1 VAQALVVLI
10 LAQMVTIPQSAVLSY
25 LLGAAGLVERLEH
38 QAVLVVVVRVTIV
51 QAALVRQGRVMT
63 EALQQTLK
71 ANIRQ
76 AVVVALALLVL
87 LVELSTG
94 LVEMVVAAQVQVLR
108 VHLSLMLVAAVVV
121 ALKLVALAALAVE
134 VQDLITPMVRLALPT
149 QAAVV
154 EVLPISHLVLADREL

>member
-10 LAQMVTIPQSAVLSY
+10 LEQTETIPQSAVLLY
-25 LLGAAGLVERLEH
+25 LLGAALAVEQLEH
-38 QAVLVVVVRVTIV
+38 QAVLVVVVQVTIV
-51 QAALVRQGRVMT
+51 QVALVRQGRVMT
-63 EALQQTLK
+63 GALQQTLK
-71 ANIRQ
+71 AYIRQ
-76 AVVVALALLVL
+76 VVVVALALLVL

-134 VQDLITPMVRLALPT
+134 VQELIAAMV
-149 QAAVV
+149 
-154 EVLPISHLVLADREL
+154 